1 MVSRKSILSS
11 WKENKKY
18 TPTQNYQDSG
28 METDG
33 IRGETTTAL
42 VIQGGK
48 ISPVVAY
55 RFGIAGALIA
65 LASRKKSIH
74 IARDNRG
81 SSPGLMSAAIAGATG
96 LGVDVKIDGK
106 NGITS
111 TPQCGSYARNDPEAG
126 AAIVIAGSHNPEH
139 QNGLKLFDHQGK
151 KISPKWE
158 RITDRVVNAGNLKS
172 EIGKIVRE
180 EKIELKRLVK
190 GKKIQQPDIDKE
202 YVKGTVENVRKILAY
217 KKTKTGKPKLLVLD
231 ASNGSGSSLARDV
244 ARSLKE
250 LNIQVINSGKGIINK
265 DCGANILFRKN
276 LLPKGMKMVKKPKA
290 KKYAVQVGSR
300 KPEPVDNVVLWSIDG
315 DNDRNIGCFLKNDG
329 TFEVIDGNKI
339 AAYIVRCIKNNIDK
353 LGLKMKTGYVMT
365 VVANK
370 AAQKYVESKL
380 RISVLR
386 TKVGDK
392 HTRAGA
398 EKFDIGVYY
407 EDTGHGAIHLSSK
420 AKKAIRNYNPKTRSQ
435 VQAKD
440 VLIALMDLQ
449 NEACGDGVRNSLM
462 VEALLAL
469 EGWDIGKLSNIYQ
482 EYPKCLVYIS
492 IENKKALTTKD
503 NLGLEVLKPVEVK
516 NKIKAIM
523 NKLDKSYE
531 HVTRASGTEPFIKV
545 QVQGPDITKVEQTA
559 HEIAQAVFDN
569 DEIKGKGDKPINIW
583 RNKKFTKFSQYLFK
597 HYDIRGLAKTD
608 LTNENVYQLGRAYA
622 TLVRRIENTN
632 KRVTIA
638 VGRDVRLSSPR
649 ISKHF
654 IRGTLD
660 SGVNVIDI
668 GLVPIE
674 VSYFA
679 VPYFDVPGSVMI
691 TASHNPKEWNGFKPL
706 VGLLNMSPDQIQE
719 LRRIAEE
726 EDFLGGKGKL
736 KKRNITSEYIEMIK
750 ADIRLGARKWHRMTT
765 KFGLCKAIQEAKK
778 LNLQSKPFKDL
789 KILTDTGNGAV
800 GDIAKRAY
808 QGLGAKVTTIN
819 VKRDGNFPNHIPDTF
834 GWEAQKDIIPAMKK
848 TRYDAGFLFDGDGD
862 RLQTFTPSVRNPE
875 GDLILCLLIEPVLEE
890 FPGSK
895 VIYEINCSKAVAD
908 HTKALGGIPVEWY
921 VGHTIIRMK
930 LFEDKAPI
938 GGEISGHIYY
948 YDNYLFDDAIFA
960 GAKLLDKLAKSDEDL
975 DQMLDRLP
983 QYIISPQL
991 RYPAPEE
998 GRDKIVES
1006 VKKNFKK
1013 RGFTVD
1019 EKEGAKII
1027 FKKFNGWFLVR
1038 GSNTNPEITFKAEA
1052 KTKEGYD
1059 TIILEAYNELRKYP
1073 AVDITKLRN
1082 YIKEARIK

>member
-1 MVSRKSILSS
+1 MASNRSILSS
-11 WKENKKY
+11 WRENKKY
-18 TPTQNYQDSG
+18 TPKLNYRDSG

-33 IRGETTTAL
+33 IRGETTSDM

-48 ISPVVAY
+48 ISPAVAY

-65 LASRKKSIH
+65 LASRKCSIH

-81 SSPGLMSAAIAGATG
+81 SSPDLMSAAIAGALG

-111 TPQCGSYARNDPEAG
+111 TPQCGSYGRNDPEAG

-158 RITDRVVNAGNLKS
+158 RITDRVVNAKNLKS
-172 EIGKIVRE
+172 EIGKLVRE
-180 EKIELKRLVK
+180 EKIDLTGRVK
-190 GKKIQQPDIDKE
+190 GKKIVQPNINKE
-202 YVKGTVENVRKILAY
+202 YVKGTVENVRKILVY
-217 KKTKTGKPKLLVLD
+217 KKTKTRKPKLLILD
-231 ASNGSGSSLARDV
+231 ASNGSGSSLAREV
-244 ARSLKE
+244 AKSLKD
-250 LNIQVINSGKGIINK
+250 LNIAVINSGNGIINK

-276 LLPKGMKMVKKPKA
+276 LLPKGIKLTKKPSS
-290 KKYAVQVGSR
+290 KKYAVQVGRR
-300 KPEPVDNVVLWSIDG
+300 KPVPVDNVVLWSIDG
-315 DNDRNIGCFLKNDG
+315 DNDRNIGCYLKNDG
-329 TFEVIDGNKI
+329 TFDVIDGNKI
-339 AAYIVRCIKNNIDK
+339 AAYIVRCIKNNIDN
-353 LGLKMKTGYVMT
+353 LGLKMKIGYVMT

-370 AAQKYVESKL
+370 AAQQYVQTKL
-380 RISVLR
+380 KLSVLR

-392 HTRAGA
+392 YTRAGA

-407 EDTGHGAIHLSSK
+407 EDTGHGAIHFSPRS
-420 AKKAIRNYNPKTRSQ
+420 KKAIINSNPKTKSQ
-435 VQAKD
+435 SQAREI
-440 VLIALMDLQ
+440 LLAMMNLQ

-462 VEALLAL
+462 VEALMAK
-469 EGWDIGKLSNIYQ
+469 EGWNIEKLANIYH

-516 NKIKAIM
+516 TRIKAIM
-523 NKLDKSYE
+523 KGLGNSYE

-545 QVQGPDITKVEQTA
+545 QVQGPDRSKAEQTA
-559 HEIAQAVFDN
+559 YEIAQVVYDN
-569 DEIKGKGDKPINIW
+569 SEIKGKGETPVDAW
-583 RNKKFTKFSQYLFK
+583 RAKKFTKFNQYLFK
-597 HYDIRGLAKTD
+597 HYDIRGLADTD
-608 LTNENVYQLGRAYA
+608 LTNKNVYLLGRAYA
-622 TLVRRIENTN
+622 TLIRRIEKTK
-632 KRVTIA
+632 KRVTVA

-654 IRGTLD
+654 IKGMLD

-706 VGLLNMSPDQIQE
+706 IGLLNMSPDQIQE

-726 EDFLGGKGKL
+726 EDFLGGKGKF
-736 KKRNITSEYIEMIK
+736 KKRNITDEYIEMIK
-750 ADIRLGARKWHRMTT
+750 ADIRLGARKWHWMTT
-765 KFGLCKAIQEAKK
+765 KLGLCKAIQEAKK
-778 LNLQSKPFKDL
+778 LNLQTLPFKGL
-789 KILTDTGNGAV
+789 KIITDTGNGAV
-800 GDIAKRAY
+800 GNIAKRAY

-862 RLQTFTPSVRNPE
+862 RLQTFTSTVRNPE

-908 HTKALGGIPVEWY
+908 HTRALGGIPVEWY

-930 LFEDKAPI
+930 LFEEKAPI

-998 GRDKIVES
+998 GRGEIVEA
-1006 VKKNFKK
+1006 VKRNFKK
-1013 RGFTVD
+1013 RGFTID

-1027 FKKFNGWFLVR
+1027 FKKLNGWFLVR
-1038 GSNTNPEITFKAEA
+1038 GSNTNPEVTFKAEA
-1052 KTKEGYD
+1052 KQKVGYNI
-1059 TIILEAYNELRKYP
+1059 IILEAYNELKKYP

-1082 YIKEARIK
+1082 YIKEAKIK